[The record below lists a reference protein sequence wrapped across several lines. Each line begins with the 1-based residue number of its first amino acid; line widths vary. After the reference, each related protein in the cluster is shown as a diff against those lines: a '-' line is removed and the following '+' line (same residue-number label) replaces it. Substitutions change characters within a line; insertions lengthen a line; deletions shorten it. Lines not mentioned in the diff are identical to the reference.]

1 MFRSL
6 LLGVALGAPNALNEA
21 NDLRSI
27 MERGMSNAGKEQTA
41 KETAVA
47 APRLSVVD
55 MEKQQEKQRADV
67 EAELAE
73 AQKMKDMFS
82 GRGAKKVQA
91 EVSEEEK
98 ERRAAAFF
106 ASMKQ
111 GTFGKHSVKDVPDV
125 VQNLR
130 GAAKPEYRMP
140 AMPEMASA
148 ASDDMSDILGDDDA
162 KNANAKWAAVD
173 KLMHKRPHFS

>member
-73 AQKMKDMFS
+73 AQKMKDMFRQ
-82 GRGAKKVQA
+82 GGEEGAGGGQRRGEGAPGCSFLREHEAGNLRQA
-91 EVSEEEK
+91 LR
-98 ERRAAAFF
+98 ERR
-106 ASMKQ
+106 
-111 GTFGKHSVKDVPDV
+111 P
-125 VQNLR
+125 
-130 GAAKPEYRMP
+130 
-140 AMPEMASA
+140 
-148 ASDDMSDILGDDDA
+148 
-162 KNANAKWAAVD
+162 
-173 KLMHKRPHFS
+173 